1 MEVFYEYR
9 RDMEE
14 RQFRLGTFGN
24 MNFPPHLHNSFELLF
39 LQEGSMS
46 VTVNENKEE
55 LRAGDVAVV
64 LPGDIHSYETQD
76 VSRGFM
82 MFFTENYCG
91 DLQQIFGKYSIANHV
106 SHMPSSGIDAINE
119 KYERIGDHPYAHL
132 FFKGYVSALFYEIIG
147 SITLVNKKKDV
158 GHDLLKR
165 ALIHIRQGY
174 DSGINLNETAEV
186 LGMSRSY
193 VSRFFRKTIG
203 CGFNEYVNRLRVE
216 KSKTLLTAGSLG
228 VLDIAIECGF
238 DNQRSFDRTFK
249 KYAKM
254 TPSEYRKNS

>member
-1 MEVFYEYR
+1 MEVFYESH

-14 RQFRLGTFGN
+14 RQFRLGTFDH

-46 VTVNENKEE
+46 VTVNEEKEE
-55 LRAGDVAVV
+55 LGVGDVAVV
-64 LPGDIHSYETQD
+64 LPGDIHSYETKNA
-76 VSRGFM
+76 SKGFM
-82 MFFTENYCG
+82 MFFAENYCS

-106 SHMPSSGIDAINE
+106 YHMPTSGIDVIKE
-119 KYERIGDHPYAHL
+119 KYERIGDEPYAHL
-132 FFKGYVSALFYEIIG
+132 FFKGYVSALFYDIIE
-147 SITLVNKKKDV
+147 SIMLIDKKQDV
-158 GHDLLKR
+158 GHDLLKKM
-165 ALIHIRQGY
+165 LVHVRQGY

-186 LGMSRSY
+186 LGLSRSY

-254 TPSEYRKNS
+254 TPSEYRKRS